1 MQIPRQAFHA
11 MSGALLSVVLAL
23 GPGARVSEPGHEHG
37 HHGMRGAVEQITL
50 VDGQKWPTEES
61 LRQGMATIG
70 AAFDEHHARIHAGTE
85 TAAQYEALAATIERE
100 VKSIVANCHLPAAA
114 DANLHFVLAD
124 LQHGA
129 ELMRGT
135 VMGRTPH
142 DGAALVHGALLAY
155 GKFFDDPAAAAA
167 DHRPK

>member
-1 MQIPRQAFHA
+1 MPAVHRTSLRPLLLLVGLACVA
-11 MSGALLSVVLAL
+11 PAALAE
-23 GPGARVSEPGHEHG
+23 EPGHEHG

-50 VDGQKWPTEES
+50 VDGRKWPTEPS
-61 LRQGMATIG
+61 LRQGMAAIG

-85 TAAQYEALAATIERE
+85 TTEQYEALAATIERE
-100 VKSIVANCHLPAAA
+100 VKAIVANCHLPAAA

-155 GKFFDDPAAAAA
+155 GKNFDDPAAAAD